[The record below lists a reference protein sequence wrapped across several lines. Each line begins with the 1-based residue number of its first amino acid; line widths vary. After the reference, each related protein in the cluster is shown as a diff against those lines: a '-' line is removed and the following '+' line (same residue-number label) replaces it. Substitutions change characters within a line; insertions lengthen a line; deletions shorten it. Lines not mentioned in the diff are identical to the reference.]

1 MKMYVGTNRSGQRW
15 FALLVALAGL
25 AVAVYLRAMTVP
37 GSLEPDPL
45 AIEDDARQF
54 LTWLP
59 RLRDPAL
66 LQDDLL
72 ADYWWSVSPPLYRA
86 TFEAAA
92 ALGLDPL
99 APAQLLPCVLIPL
112 TILAAWWMTRGVL
125 DRPEMAFFAVLLMMV
140 PLHLR
145 TPVSTPAPR
154 GFADPLFLLFLG
166 ALVRD
171 RALVMV
177 VAIGLMAALY
187 PPVAVTAL
195 SLLML
200 SRIRMSPRPG
210 LDLSPRSLLL
220 VFAAVGVAVAV
231 VFPFV
236 SASHPW
242 QPTLT
247 LDEARGMANF
257 MSNDGRS
264 RIVLHTGE
272 IGWLCGGRIGFL
284 PSIFSCKRPFD
295 AATLISIAM
304 LVPVLALLVRALRK
318 GRAADRRE
326 VLLYGGVLL
335 AAVVWFAIA
344 AVLAFKLHLPSRYSQ
359 RPIRFVEM
367 LALAQAFAVWGAP
380 WLRNR
385 CPLCLKAGGIAM
397 IAIAV
402 VTFGWPKAAEH
413 PQDPPAMAWLAQT
426 VPETRIGGVSDELA
440 FVPSLLGRPVLA
452 SPEHA
457 IPYHLGYFH
466 EVERRL
472 IDMLTVASTADAEE
486 MRAIL
491 DRYGLDVFVVDRA
504 FLEDRVLPKY
514 YGRTIPEEAHAA
526 VERMAA
532 RPPVLAARTAE
543 CTSFPGKSLI
553 VLDARCLRRD

>member
-1 MKMYVGTNRSGQRW
+1 MYVGTNRSAQLL

-25 AVAVYLRAMTVP
+25 AVVVYLRAMTVP
-37 GSLEPDPL
+37 GSLELDPL

-72 ADYWWSVSPPLYRA
+72 ADYWWSVSPPLYRVM
-86 TFEAAA
+86 FEAAA
-92 ALGLDPL
+92 ALGL
-99 APAQLLPCVLIPL
+99 APMGLAQLLPCVMIPL
-112 TILAAWWMTRGVL
+112 TILAAWWMARGVL
-125 DRPEMAFFAVLLMMV
+125 DQPAMAFFAVVLMMM

-154 GFADPLFLLFLG
+154 TFADPLLLLFLG
-166 ALVRD
+166 ALLRD
-171 RALVMV
+171 RAAVML

-210 LDLSPRSLLL
+210 LDLSPRSLVL

-231 VFPFV
+231 VLPFV

-242 QPTLT
+242 QPTLS

-257 MSNDGRS
+257 MSSDGRS

-295 AATLISIAM
+295 LATLISVAM
-304 LVPVLALLVRALRK
+304 LLPVLALLVRALRK

-326 VLLYGGVLL
+326 ILLYGGILL

-344 AVLAFKLHLPSRYSQ
+344 AALAFRLHLPSRYSQ
-359 RPIRFVEM
+359 RPIRFIEM
-367 LALAQAFAVWGAP
+367 LAIVQAFAVWGGP
-380 WLRNR
+380 WLRSR
-385 CPLCLKAGGIAM
+385 CPLCLKAGGVAM
-397 IAIAV
+397 IAFAV

-413 PQDPPAMAWLAQT
+413 PQDRPAMAWLAQT
-426 VPETRIGGVSDELA
+426 APETRIGGVSDELS
-440 FVPSLLGRPVLA
+440 FVPSLLGRSVLA

-457 IPYHLGYFH
+457 IPYHLGYFR

-472 IDMLTVASTADAEE
+472 VDMLTVASTADTAE

-504 FLEDRVLPKY
+504 FLDSRTLPKY

-526 VERMAA
+526 LERMAA
-532 RPPVLAARTAE
+532 RSPALTARVAE
-543 CTSFPGKSLI
+543 CTSFSGESLI
-553 VLDARCLRRD
+553 VLDARCLGRE